1 MHRRFGGRGK
11 PGAGR
16 KAAFAVAHTLIRVIH
31 QVLTTGQPY
40 TDLGHDFYTRRVNP
54 ETQTRTLIARL
65 EALSGKKI
73 IFVDDPGTP
82 SDPGTPRQPRAA

>member
-65 EALSGKKI
+65 EALSGKKFI
-73 IFVDDPGTP
+73 VVDAPGTP